1 MNNYVMKI
9 QYDGGRYSGWQKQG
23 NTGNTIQGKL
33 EELLERL
40 LNEKVEVNGSGRT
53 DAGVHAICQ
62 VANFKTSRVL
72 DSHEILPK
80 INEFLPHDIRV
91 FSLEETDMKFHA
103 RLNAAKK
110 HYRYCLDRSEVE
122 NVFSRKYALHLPG
135 ELDVEAMRKAALLL
149 CGKHD
154 FKGFCDNRHMKK
166 STVRNI
172 YNIDFT
178 EDGGK
183 LTIDFY
189 GDGFLYHMVRIITGT
204 LIMVGQ
210 GKLSPN
216 YIMDILSSKDRQ
228 KAGALAPAHGLF
240 LVNVFY

>member
-33 EELLERL
+33 EELLGRL
-40 LNEKVEVNGSGRT
+40 LNEEIEVNGSGRT

-62 VANFKTSRVL
+62 VANFKTSRTL
-72 DSHEILPK
+72 DCHDFLSK

-91 FSLEETDMKFHA
+91 FSLEGADMRFHA
-103 RLNAAKK
+103 RLNAVQK
-110 HYRYCLDRSEVE
+110 HYRYCIDRSEVE

-135 ELDVEAMRKAALLL
+135 ELDVEAMRKAAALL

-154 FKGFCDNRHMKK
+154 FKSFCDNRHMKK
-166 STVRNI
+166 SSVRNI
-172 YNIDFT
+172 YRIDFT
-178 EDGGK
+178 ENEGM
-183 LTIDFY
+183 LTIDYY

-210 GKLSPN
+210 GRLSSESVE
-216 YIMDILSSKDRQ
+216 DILFCRDRQ
-228 KAGALAPAHGLF
+228 KAGELAPAHGLF
-240 LVNVFY
+240 LTDVSY